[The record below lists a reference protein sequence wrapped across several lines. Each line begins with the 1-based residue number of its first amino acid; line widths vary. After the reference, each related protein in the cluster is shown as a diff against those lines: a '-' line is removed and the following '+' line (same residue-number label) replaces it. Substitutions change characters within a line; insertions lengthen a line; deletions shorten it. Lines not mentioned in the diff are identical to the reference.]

1 MPRFR
6 YEALTS
12 TGNVVSNTQEAN
24 SKAEL
29 VSNLKTKG
37 YWATSIIEE
46 NASEIEEKRLQI
58 SLFRGRIKAA
68 EVEFFTFQ
76 LATLI
81 NAHVTLPRALG
92 IALEQISNPGLRQV
106 VEQVKVDV
114 EQGAIFN
121 ATLAQHPKVF
131 SNLYVNMVKAGE
143 AGGVLGVVLERLS
156 EFAERARLLKNE
168 VISSLFYPAILFASS
183 IIALAVLTIFVI
195 PKLTVMYADMG
206 VDLPRLTQF
215 LITATNFVSVYGWI
229 LLVGCVAIALGIRQ
243 FVRTESGRLT
253 FDRLKLKLPL
263 VGSVYSNVALV
274 RFTRTMATLLEN
286 GVVLLSALRVVKDS
300 IGNLVYSNAVTESEK
315 GIERGS
321 TLSRELQ
328 ESNVFPSLVTHMIT
342 VGEES
347 GNLEQMLA
355 KLSTYYGVETKKDLE
370 RLTSSIG
377 PLVILVM
384 GVVIG
389 IIAVAMILPIY
400 GATDL
405 VAGQ

>member
-12 TGNVVSNTQEAN
+12 TGNVVSNSQEAN

-355 KLSTYYGVETKKDLE
+355 KLSTYYGVEIKKDLE

-389 IIAVAMILPIY
+389 FIAVAMILPIY

>member
-12 TGNVVSNTQEAN
+12 AGNVVSNTQEAN

-215 LITATNFVSVYGWI
+215 LIAATNFVSVYGWI

-243 FVRTESGRLT
+243 FVRTESGHLT

>member
-12 TGNVVSNTQEAN
+12 TGNTVSNTQEAN

-29 VSNLKTKG
+29 VSNLKTEG
-37 YWATSIIEE
+37 YWATSIVEE
-46 NASEIEEKRLQI
+46 TASEMQEKRFQF
-58 SLFRGRIKAA
+58 SLFRGRIKAS
-68 EVEFFTFQ
+68 EVEFFTYQ
-76 LATLI
+76 MATLI

-92 IALEQISNPGLRQV
+92 ITLEQISNLKLRSV
-106 VEQVKVDV
+106 VEQVKYDV
-114 EQGAIFN
+114 EHGAIFN
-121 ATLAQHPKVF
+121 AALAQHPNVF
-131 SNLYVNMVKAGE
+131 SDLYVNMVRAGE

-156 EFAERARLLKNE
+156 EFAERQRLLRNE
-168 VISSLFYPAILFASS
+168 VISSLFYPAILLVSS

-206 VDLPRLTQF
+206 VDLPYLTQF
-215 LITATNFVSVYGWI
+215 LIAATDFVSVYGWI
-229 LLVGCVAIALGIRQ
+229 VLVACVAAFFGIRQ
-243 FVRTESGRLT
+243 FVRTENGRLMS
-253 FDRLKLKLPL
+253 DRLKLRLPL

-300 IGNLVYSNAVTESEK
+300 IGNQVYTSAVTESEK

-321 TLSRELQ
+321 TLSKEMQ
-328 ESNVFPSLVTHMIT
+328 ESNVFPRLVTHMIT

-355 KLSTYYGVETKKDLE
+355 KLSTYYNLEIKKDLE

-389 IIAVAMILPIY
+389 FLAVAMILPIY

>member
-12 TGNVVSNTQEAN
+12 TGNTVSNTQEAN

-29 VSNLKTKG
+29 VSNLKTEG
-37 YWATSIIEE
+37 YWATSIVEE
-46 NASEIEEKRLQI
+46 TVSEMQEKRFQFSI
-58 SLFRGRIKAA
+58 FRGRIKAS
-68 EVEFFTFQ
+68 EVEFFTYQ
-76 LATLI
+76 MATLI

-92 IALEQISNPGLRQV
+92 ITLEQISNLKLRSV
-106 VEQVKVDV
+106 VEQVKYDV
-114 EQGAIFN
+114 EHGAIFN
-121 ATLAQHPKVF
+121 AALAQHPKVF
-131 SNLYVNMVKAGE
+131 SDLYVNMVRAGE
-143 AGGVLGVVLERLS
+143 TGGVLGVVLERLS
-156 EFAERARLLKNE
+156 EFAERQRLLRNE
-168 VISSLFYPAILFASS
+168 VISSLFYPAILLVSS
-183 IIALAVLTIFVI
+183 IVALAVLTIFVI
-195 PKLTVMYADMG
+195 PKLTVMYSDMG
-206 VDLPRLTQF
+206 VDLPYLTRF
-215 LITATNFVSVYGWI
+215 LIAATDFISVYGWI
-229 LLVGCVAIALGIRQ
+229 VLVACVVAVFGIRQ
-243 FVRTESGRLT
+243 YLRTENGR
-253 FDRLKLKLPL
+253 FMSDRLKLRLPL

-300 IGNLVYSNAVTESEK
+300 IGNQVYTSAVTESEK

-321 TLSRELQ
+321 TLSKELHD
-328 ESNVFPSLVTHMIT
+328 SNVFPRLVTHMIT

-355 KLSTYYGVETKKDLE
+355 KLSSYYNLEIKKDLE

-389 IIAVAMILPIY
+389 FIAIAMILPIY
-400 GATDL
+400 GATNL
-405 VAGQ
+405 VAG

>member
-12 TGNVVSNTQEAN
+12 TGNVVSNSQEAN

-58 SLFRGRIKAA
+58 SLFGGRIKAA

-355 KLSTYYGVETKKDLE
+355 KLSTYYGVEIKKDLE

-389 IIAVAMILPIY
+389 FIAVAMILPIY

>member
-215 LITATNFVSVYGWI
+215 LIAATNLVSVYGWI

-405 VAGQ
+405 VAAQ

>member
-12 TGNVVSNTQEAN
+12 TGNVVSNSQEAN

-389 IIAVAMILPIY
+389 FIAVAMILPIY

>member
-12 TGNVVSNTQEAN
+12 TGNVVSNSQEAN

-58 SLFRGRIKAA
+58 SLFGGRIKAA

-92 IALEQISNPGLRQV
+92 IALEQISNPGLRRV

-215 LITATNFVSVYGWI
+215 LIAATNFVSVYGWI

-263 VGSVYSNVALV
+263 VGSVFSNVALV

>member
-215 LITATNFVSVYGWI
+215 LIAATNLVSVYGWI